1 MKRIFNFFRRIQWK
15 LTLSYAFVT
24 AATVILLS
32 ILLVGLA
39 LFAESQNSTRT
50 FDSFYWSKTAF
61 QDNIPTLLDDP
72 EALQTWLNRVHD
84 SGFFDADLRS
94 YTVRESLDYAN
105 TYITGTPIYLLDPA
119 LNVIT
124 AVPVNE
130 SLVGKPFPTR
140 IVNGLNVAA
149 ILEAAQAG
157 DKNYYVQSFSQPNGS
172 RIVAFPLRKSDDDPV
187 VAIVVYQLQPIGF
200 ATPTNLEVYSTFFTV
215 ITLIVLAVSLPVGA
229 VFGWLASRGLRKRLV
244 TLSVAA
250 NAWSKGD
257 FSVTPRDRSG
267 DEIGELTRN
276 LVSMAEQLQTHIH
289 TRNELTRMEERNRL
303 ARDLHDTIKQETY
316 AARMQLTAA
325 KNLIASDPKAAAG
338 HIESALQLN
347 RETQQELKLII
358 DELRPAALAGKGLAQ
373 ALTEYTAR
381 WQEHTGIK
389 VDTRITGERPLPLD
403 VEQGLYR
410 VLQESLSNVAR
421 HGEADRVI
429 LELSLLP
436 DRVTLST
443 ADNGRGF
450 APASVPANSYGL
462 SSMKQRLAEIGGTL
476 IIESS
481 PSKGTKVIAE
491 VQSTTRDTK

>member
-1 MKRIFNFFRRIQWK
+1 
-15 LTLSYAFVT
+15 
-24 AATVILLS
+24 
-32 ILLVGLA
+32 
-39 LFAESQNSTRT
+39 
-50 FDSFYWSKTAF
+50 
-61 QDNIPTLLDDP
+61 
-72 EALQTWLNRVHD
+72 
-84 SGFFDADLRS
+84 
-94 YTVRESLDYAN
+94 
-105 TYITGTPIYLLDPA
+105 
-119 LNVIT
+119 
-124 AVPVNE
+124 
-130 SLVGKPFPTR
+130 VGKPFPTR

-157 DKNYYVQSFSQPNGS
+157 DKNYYAQSLSQPNGS

-215 ITLIVLAVSLPVGA
+215 ITLIVLAISLPVGA

-257 FSVTPRDRSG
+257 FSVTPRDKSG

-338 HIESALQLN
+338 YIESALQLN

-421 HGEADRVI
+421 HGEADSVI

-450 APASVPANSYGL
+450 DPASVPANSYGL

-476 IIESS
+476 TVESS
-481 PSKGTKVIAE
+481 TSNGTKVIAE